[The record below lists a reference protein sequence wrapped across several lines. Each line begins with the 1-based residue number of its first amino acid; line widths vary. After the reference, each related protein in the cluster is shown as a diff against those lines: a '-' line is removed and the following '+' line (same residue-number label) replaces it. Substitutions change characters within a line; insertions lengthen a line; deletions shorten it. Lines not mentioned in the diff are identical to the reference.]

1 MNQGRT
7 TVDELY
13 QFLQTLPG
21 VLIILFIGV
30 GWMLTAV
37 VGSWARHWREVKVAE
52 AEAGLKTK
60 MIERG
65 MKADEIERVL
75 RSEKSSSKKVD
86 EVIAASRARQKESPL
101 YAMIAGG
108 TTAEG
113 IVRVIEAGLP
123 VKESAADVASW
134 MAENGYEGED
144 VALVVAGMK
153 RTVTPVTA

>member
-1 MNQGRT
+1 
-7 TVDELY
+7 VDELY

-30 GWMLTAV
+30 GWLLTAV
-37 VGSWARHWREVKVAE
+37 VSSWAKHWREVKVAE

-75 RSEKSSSKKVD
+75 RSEKSSKKVD
-86 EVIAASRARQKESPL
+86 EVVAATRARQKESPL
-101 YAMIAGG
+101 YAMIESG

-144 VALVVAGMK
+144 VALVVAAMK